1 MSPYRRAWIV
11 WSAVV
16 IGGFAVIE
24 GLALAR
30 GDMDNTLTAHL
41 RLLLGLEPDKPWGI
55 VGGLAFLGALVW
67 AGWHIL
73 IQRGKK

>member
-1 MSPYRRAWIV
+1 M
-11 WSAVV
+11 
-16 IGGFAVIE
+16 IGGFAIIE
-24 GLALAR
+24 GLALAS

-55 VGGLAFLGALVW
+55 VGGLAFFGALIW